1 MLEHWNVKN
10 KKKIPEIIFPIVG
23 IGLIYLSFKFATSLN
38 LPGSY
43 LCPEK
48 IGICA
53 APLLGKAIAGF
64 SNPTFWVGIIFYAIV
79 AVGLLFTLHKRGYKI

>member
-1 MLEHWNVKN
+1 M
-10 KKKIPEIIFPIVG
+10 KKKIPEIIFAIVG
-23 IGLIYLSFKFATSLN
+23 IGLIFLSIKFAKSLD

-53 APLLGKAIAGF
+53 IPLLGKIIAGF
-64 SNPTFWVGIIFYAIV
+64 SSPVFWVGMIFYAII
-79 AVGLLFTLHKRGYKI
+79 AVGLLYALHKKGYKI